1 MYVGSIN
8 PDSFDDEKPGIAVD
22 LAEAVEVI
30 SGFTGFDCKELLKDL
45 GMLALLFSLTM
56 ETAEVTATKIR
67 ETMAAV
73 TNGLKFRRLQ
83 DFWAGANGQEV
94 LVVARGLLQKR
105 AGDEVAIGK
114 LGKAVEILKD
124 KAMLSKEVIIADDGS
139 LVNVIINGARALD
152 LSSVQAI
159 AESLGCAMDCIQSF
173 SSQAHIEDY
182 LPQITEWATDVKRCA
197 EITRQTLE
205 VPFHCNTLEPIN
217 KLLHIGAATA
227 EGGDGQ
233 ALLASCRTV
242 LAELDVVTVKY
253 RDMPVLDE
261 TSQMVANFISSKGSI
276 LGSSVVDVL
285 SGVKEELM
293 SAITFFK
300 TMVQA
305 ST

>member
-1 MYVGSIN
+1 MHVDSIS
-8 PDSFDDEKPGIAVD
+8 PDSFDDEKPSVARD

-30 SGFTGFDCKELLKDL
+30 SGFTGFDCKILRRDL
-45 GMLALLFSLTM
+45 EKLALLFSLTM
-56 ETAEVTATKIR
+56 ETADVTATKIR

-73 TNGLKFRRLQ
+73 TSLKFRRLK

-159 AESLGCAMDCIQSF
+159 AESLGCAMDCVHSF

-182 LPQITEWATDVKRCA
+182 LPQITEWATDVKSCA
-197 EITRQTLE
+197 ELTRQTLE
-205 VPFHCNTLEPIN
+205 VSFHCNTLETIN
-217 KLLHIGAATA
+217 KLLHIGVATA
-227 EGGDGQ
+227 EGVTARRSWRVVGQ
-233 ALLASCRTV
+233 CLPSW
-242 LAELDVVTVKY
+242 
-253 RDMPVLDE
+253 M
-261 TSQMVANFISSKGSI
+261 
-276 LGSSVVDVL
+276 L
-285 SGVKEELM
+285 SL
-293 SAITFFK
+293 
-300 TMVQA
+300 
-305 ST
+305 

>member
-30 SGFTGFDCKELLKDL
+30 SGFTQFACTDLREDL

-159 AESLGCAMDCIQSF
+159 AESLGCAMDCVHSF

-227 EGGDGQ
+227 EGVTARRSWRVVGQ
-233 ALLASCRTV
+233 CLPSW
-242 LAELDVVTVKY
+242 
-253 RDMPVLDE
+253 M
-261 TSQMVANFISSKGSI
+261 
-276 LGSSVVDVL
+276 L
-285 SGVKEELM
+285 SL
-293 SAITFFK
+293 
-300 TMVQA
+300 
-305 ST
+305 